1 MIKNNLVVGLLAVF
15 ILISFFQARTI
26 NSLREDV
33 TAAHQRADQASSEAF
48 GDCQRIMAMNEYMA
62 RVNTCYQVVN
72 TMCSGQS
79 NCIKQYQQMCTTE
92 DYE

>member
-1 MIKNNLVVGLLAVF
+1 MTKPNLVTGLLFVF

-33 TAAHQRADQASSEAF
+33 KAANQRADEASSEAF
-48 GDCQRIMAMNEYMA
+48 KDCQRIMAAQDYMT
-62 RVNTCYQVVN
+62 RINTCYQVVT
-72 TMCSGQS
+72 TMCAGQS
-79 NCIKQYQQMCTTE
+79 KCVDHYKQMCVTE